1 MPGTAAAPARRI
13 LLIGYGNPGRG
24 DDGLGPALA
33 AEIETLGI
41 TGVTVD
47 IDYQLTVD
55 HAALIAAHDVV
66 VFADAM
72 IGLAVPF
79 RFAEVDAAQPT
90 TLGSHQVSPEAALAL
105 AKMLFGQAPPGWILA
120 IAGDAFGE
128 VKEGLSSAARN
139 NLGGAVAFLRDW
151 LDADLRDWIDAER
164 ATGSVPFA
172 AKYRLE

>member
-1 MPGTAAAPARRI
+1 MTAVADPVTVSARRI

-33 AEIETLGI
+33 AEIEALGLP
-41 TGVTVD
+41 GVTVD

-55 HAALIAAHDVV
+55 HASLIAAHDVV

-79 RFAEVDAAQPT
+79 RFAEIEAAQPA

-105 AKMLFGQAPPGWILA
+105 AGLLFGHAPPGWMLA
-120 IAGDAFGE
+120 IGGADFGE
-128 VKEGLSSAARN
+128 VKEGLGASARD
-139 NLGGAVAFLRDW
+139 NLRGAVAFLRDW
-151 LDADLRDWIDAER
+151 IAADDAACTMPGAALHRAE
-164 ATGSVPFA
+164 
-172 AKYRLE
+172 

>member
-1 MPGTAAAPARRI
+1 MAPRRV

-33 AEIETLGI
+33 AAIETLGLP
-41 TGVTVD
+41 GVTVD

-72 IGLAVPF
+72 IGLALPF
-79 RFAEVDAAQPT
+79 RFDAIASGQPQ

-105 AKMLFGQAPPGWILA
+105 AGLLFGHAPPGWMLA
-120 IAGDAFGE
+120 IGGTEFGE
-128 VKEGLSSAARN
+128 VKEGLSAEARANLAA
-139 NLGGAVAFLRDW
+139 AIDFLRGW
-151 LDADLRDWIDAER
+151 LAQDTAA
-164 ATGSVPFA
+164 SVPSFVGA
-172 AKYRLE
+172 SVRAG